1 MRAATGRTN
10 VVLVMIREDRRGQG
24 APSYFGA
31 IISAKPYRDLKTHFN
46 PGTQEVCLTDT
57 YARYAAYAEYVK
69 GNVTQIFEESPQNW
83 ADKDDRQGHQEQ
95 GGEDVSS
102 LMIGTV
108 FLSDECR
115 HLPAHSLR

>member
-57 YARYAAYAEYVK
+57 YARYAAYAQYVK
-69 GNVTQIFEESPQNW
+69 SNVTQVFRRARRIGC
-83 ADKDDRQGHQEQ
+83 DKDDRQGHQER
-95 GGEDVSS
+95 GSEWMFRV
-102 LMIGTV
+102 L
-108 FLSDECR
+108 
-115 HLPAHSLR
+115 